1 VLLRNSENC
10 ERCPET
16 IKLIKSIPGNY
27 QHAFFSSMAPNTHI
41 TKHHGPTNKKLRCH
55 LPLVVPDGEVCRIR
69 CGDETMVFKEG
80 EPFVFDDSHE
90 HEAWNDHPD
99 QSRIVLI
106 FDVWHPDLTNQEM
119 KFLTMLRNSSMRTQ
133 KRYADEMRE
142 QQENEDESD
151 FYGIIEEMSTR
162 GADESQIFT
171 NHSEFNSN

>member
-1 VLLRNSENC
+1 
-10 ERCPET
+10 
-16 IKLIKSIPGNY
+16 
-27 QHAFFSSMAPNTHI
+27 
-41 TKHHGPTNKKLRCH
+41 
-55 LPLVVPDGEVCRIR
+55 
-69 CGDETMVFKEG
+69 MVFKEG